1 MILIFKIEIF
11 SKNNNHKIKK
21 LQYFEDKHKQR
32 SIKFKILDQLTEIL
46 IEKYS
51 PMWTNKQIWEYEQIH
66 EEIKFD
72 MLYVEPRNKDDI
84 SWKSKLAHLNSDVR
98 EIVVNTFDYLADGYE
113 LWITNS
119 KNNQRKLDTSLIP
132 YIMAVLV
139 DTMIDEEICLK
150 FREQNNCLVVSV
162 DSQTDVIDC
171 KEFFEEFY
179 HLATGFNYDVNT
191 GIPEDETEAEMY
203 LTRLQEEFDE
213 KMKEKLGDR
222 YLPGNND
229 PESIISK

>member
-1 MILIFKIEIF
+1 M
-11 SKNNNHKIKK
+11 
-21 LQYFEDKHKQR
+21 
-32 SIKFKILDQLTEIL
+32 L

-72 MLYVEPRNKDDI
+72 MLYVEPGNKDEI
-84 SWKSKLAHLNSDVR
+84 SWKSKLTHINSDVR
-98 EIVVNTFDYLADGYE
+98 EIIVNTFDYLADGYE